1 MKLSKRQLKRII
13 KETMDQS
20 DEIIHEEESD
30 SLFITQYGDGAVQI
44 ESKQNNNELVVFSS
58 AEIAQIIAALKMMQQ
73 VEF

>member
-44 ESKQNNNELVVFSS
+44 ESKQNNNELIIFSS

>member
-1 MKLSKRQLKRII
+1 
-13 KETMDQS
+13 MDQS